1 MTALVWATTV
11 VVDIFRLLAL
21 ASLTETEMTRFG
33 GLMVWVCLT
42 AAMLAEVKGKQRMT
56 MGQMRRRS

>member
-1 MTALVWATTV
+1 M

-33 GLMVWVCLT
+33 GLMVLVCLT

-56 MGQMRRRS
+56 MDQMRRRS